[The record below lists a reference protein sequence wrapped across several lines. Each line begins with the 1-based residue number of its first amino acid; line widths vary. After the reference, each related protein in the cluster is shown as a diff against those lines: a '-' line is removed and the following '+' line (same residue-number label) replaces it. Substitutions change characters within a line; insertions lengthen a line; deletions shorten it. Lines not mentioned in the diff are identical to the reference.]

1 MGLRTAPSG
10 ALLLTAGLGTRLRP
24 LTSALA
30 KPALPVAGPTLVE
43 RIISSV
49 RAQGVTDLLLNL
61 HYLPATIT
69 RVVGDGTGL
78 GVRVRY
84 SWEVPLLG
92 SGGGPRRAFALVPD
106 ERLWLVNGDTLTDV
120 DFALMAREH
129 AATDALVTMAV
140 IPNPAPDR
148 YGGVVVEDDGR
159 IRAFVPR
166 GFGDPTWH
174 FVGVQIAEREAF
186 ASLADGVPAESVAG
200 VYRTLIASRPG
211 AVRAFRSD
219 ATFFDI
225 GTPRDYLDACL
236 RLSGSGIIVGR
247 TARVSPTA
255 RVTRSVIFEGAEVGA
270 GAILDSV
277 VVLGGARV
285 PEGVV
290 AGNAVVTAGLDG
302 VVITPFE

>member
-1 MGLRTAPSG
+1 MPRLALDGGWTRSDDP
-10 ALLLTAGLGTRLRP
+10 ALLFSQKLQ
-24 LTSALA
+24 
-30 KPALPVAGPTLVE
+30 
-43 RIISSV
+43 
-49 RAQGVTDLLLNL
+49 QGRFTTD
-61 HYLPATIT
+61 
-69 RVVGDGTGL
+69 
-78 GVRVRY
+78 
-84 SWEVPLLG
+84 
-92 SGGGPRRAFALVPD
+92 
-106 ERLWLVNGDTLTDV
+106 
-120 DFALMAREH
+120 DFALSELNDPSPSNAW
-129 AATDALVTMAV
+129 
-140 IPNPAPDR
+140 N
-148 YGGVVVEDDGR
+148 GGVVVEQDGR

-166 GFGDPTWH
+166 GSGEPTWH

-211 AVRAFRSD
+211 AVRAFRSN

-236 RLSGSGIIVGR
+236 RLSGSGIVVDR

-270 GAILDSV
+270 GANLDSV

-290 AGNAVVTAGLDG
+290 ASNAVVTSGPDG
-302 VVITPFE
+302 VVVTPFE

>member
-1 MGLRTAPSG
+1 VVLRTAPSG
-10 ALLLTAGLGTRLRP
+10 ALILTAGLGTRLRP
-24 LTSALA
+24 LTAALA
-30 KPALPVAGPTLVE
+30 KPALSVAGPTLVE
-43 RIISSV
+43 RIIASV

-140 IPNPAPDR
+140 IRNPAPDR
-148 YGGVVVEDDGR
+148 YGGVVVEEDGR

-166 GFGDPTWH
+166 GFAEPTWH

-219 ATFFDI
+219 AAFFDI

-236 RLSGSGIIVGR
+236 RLSGSGTVAAR
-247 TARVSPTA
+247 TAQVAPTA
-255 RVTRSVIFEGAEVGA
+255 QVTRSVICEDAQVGA

-277 VVLGGARV
+277 VVAGGVRV

-290 AGNAVVTAGLDG
+290 ARNAVVTAGPDG